1 MNDEKSKSLEKC
13 NLETE
18 LSTKTLNTKK
28 SKLNI
33 IGKVY
38 IVAMLTDS
46 LKFVLRILRTMPPLK
61 ELL

>member
-28 SKLNI
+28 KQTQYNW
-33 IGKVY
+33 
-38 IVAMLTDS
+38 
-46 LKFVLRILRTMPPLK
+46 
-61 ELL
+61 